1 MSNRRDFYFR
11 QKVTE
16 AELDDAFNELET
28 AERYLASDLGLT
40 GIAVGMVV
48 AQQASPNLTVQVSGP
63 GVVYDQTGQRVAIP
77 STQNVNCAVDEGAI
91 NTAVVTPGNSRILSL
106 FIEFDRTLSD
116 PRVDGNSNTV
126 YFVRAEGYAFNV
138 VAGTE
143 NVSPSAPALRSDQ
156 ILLADIT
163 LVFGQTTI
171 VTGDISTTRRE
182 WMFKTT
188 SGISVLVGSA
198 EEAIQALATA
208 ISAVAAANV
217 SFSPTGGI
225 AATNVQTAIAELD
238 TEKFAKTG
246 GALTGGMTLPA
257 ANEYAYTTARVV
269 EVVLNQTDA
278 RENRRGVAGAW
289 VMSVN
294 GEWSASAGDATE
306 FKLFYPLNGQLPR
319 GCTFDRVQVDLDQT
333 DASGS
338 LYDIGY
344 FTSGGTGL
352 VWTAVA
358 TSVAITNSGGINTG
372 TLSFTAHQMLDTKQY
387 YVRIRSD
394 AGQVAGLTIYE
405 VRVRC
410 NVTNIKT

>member
-16 AELDDAFNELET
+16 AELDDAFNELEQ
-28 AERYLASDLGLT
+28 AERYLASDMGLV
-40 GIAVGMVV
+40 GVAIGMVV
-48 AQQASPNLTVQVSGP
+48 AQRASPNLTVQVSGP
-63 GVVYDQTGQRVAIP
+63 GVVYDQTGQRIAIP

-91 NTAVVTPGNSRILSL
+91 NTAVITPGNSRILSL
-106 FIEFDRTLSD
+106 FVEFNRTLSD
-116 PRVDGNSNTV
+116 PRVDGNSVTV
-126 YFVRAEGYAFNV
+126 YFVRAEGYTFNV

-143 NVSPSAPALRSDQ
+143 DVAPSAPALRSDQ

-163 LVFGQTTI
+163 LIYGQTTI

-217 SFSPTGGI
+217 SFSPTG
-225 AATNVQTAIAELD
+225 ALVAVNVQTAIAELD

-269 EVVLNQTDA
+269 EVVLNNTNA
-278 RENRRGVAGAW
+278 RENRTGVAGAW
-289 VMSVN
+289 VM
-294 GEWSASAGDATE
+294 GQDGTWSASGGDATE
-306 FKLFYPLNGQLPR
+306 FKLLFPLNGALPR
-319 GCTFDRVQVDLDQT
+319 GCTFDRVQVDLDQA

-338 LYDIGY
+338 VFDIGY

-352 VWTAVA
+352 VWTPIAVSA
-358 TSVAITNSGGINTG
+358 AITTSGGPNTG

-394 AGQVAGLTIYE
+394 AGQVSSLSIFE

-410 NVTNIKT
+410 NVTNIQT